1 MILSIQIQTALFM
14 ILIGVVYGVITSMLL
29 MVNKWWV
36 NILMHMIYTL
46 LLFVGL
52 YQLNGSIWNIYYFL
66 FIIIGILLYYLLYYP
81 SVIHLLEYVKLL
93 VLKIKRVYILAK
105 NKILGIIKMKTRRRI
120 KMPTKKKQVKTKKN
134 RGIIWTIVLMLAS
147 CGFIYQIGKDVI
159 TTIQLKQEIASRD
172 EQIQSIK
179 DQIAQLEEEKENLGN
194 PEYVKRFARG
204 KYMVSKE
211 GEQLFKLPSSN
222 EDYKK

>member
-1 MILSIQIQTALFM
+1 
-14 ILIGVVYGVITSMLL
+14 
-29 MVNKWWV
+29 
-36 NILMHMIYTL
+36 
-46 LLFVGL
+46 
-52 YQLNGSIWNIYYFL
+52 
-66 FIIIGILLYYLLYYP
+66 
-81 SVIHLLEYVKLL
+81 
-93 VLKIKRVYILAK
+93 
-105 NKILGIIKMKTRRRI
+105 
-120 KMPTKKKQVKTKKN
+120 MPTKKKQVKTKKN